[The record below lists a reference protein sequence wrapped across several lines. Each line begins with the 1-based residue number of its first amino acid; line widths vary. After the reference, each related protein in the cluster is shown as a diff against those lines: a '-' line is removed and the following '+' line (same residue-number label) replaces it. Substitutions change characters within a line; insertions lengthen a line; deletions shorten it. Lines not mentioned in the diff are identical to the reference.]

1 MRSGINSFCQTQQT
15 NPQWRHTSLKE
26 KKPVLDVRLVWK
38 KTQGSIL
45 SSGITKLQNF
55 LGFFFSIFLGG
66 SEIVVI
72 YKTLLKKC
80 QISVNCY
87 VITVEPVKDI
97 FGSDTQTVLNWT
109 WRLCKPDP
117 ITGRVWNFICNTPRH
132 HCQEWSLL
140 LNNMYLN
147 NAPLQE

>member
-26 KKPVLDVRLVWK
+26 KKPALDVRLVWK

-87 VITVEPVKDI
+87 VITVEPVKTYLAPIRKLFWIELEDYANQTPLLAE
-97 FGSDTQTVLNWT
+97 FGTSFVIHL
-109 WRLCKPDP
+109 
-117 ITGRVWNFICNTPRH
+117 GNTAKNGP
-132 HCQEWSLL
+132 C
-140 LNNMYLN
+140 Y
-147 NAPLQE
+147 

>member
-1 MRSGINSFCQTQQT
+1 M
-15 NPQWRHTSLKE
+15 TSHFFE
-26 KKPVLDVRLVWK
+26 RKKPVLDVRLVWK

-45 SSGITKLQNF
+45 SSGITKLQNV
-55 LGFFFSIFLGG
+55 LGFFFFSIFLGG

-97 FGSDTQTVLNWT
+97 FGSDTQTVLN
-109 WRLCKPDP
+109 
-117 ITGRVWNFICNTPRH
+117 
-132 HCQEWSLL
+132 
-140 LNNMYLN
+140 
-147 NAPLQE
+147 